1 MDNNPNESEPR
12 IRLRST
18 SPPPPPTPPPDDEDD
33 DDDDDDFN
41 DDNDEDDD
49 DAGKPGWS
57 IAIPVST
64 TLWKESSNRI

>member
-1 MDNNPNESEPR
+1 VYNNPYESDPR

-18 SPPPPPTPPPDDEDD
+18 SPPPPPTPPDD
-33 DDDDDDFN
+33 DDDDDSN
-41 DDNDEDDD
+41 DDIDDDDDD